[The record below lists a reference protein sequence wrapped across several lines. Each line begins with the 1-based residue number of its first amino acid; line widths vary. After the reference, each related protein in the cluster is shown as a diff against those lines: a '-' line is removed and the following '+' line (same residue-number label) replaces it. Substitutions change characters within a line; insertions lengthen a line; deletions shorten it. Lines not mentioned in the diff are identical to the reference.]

1 MARGISSIV
10 TTAVVAGA
18 IGFGAGVYF
27 VPNEKADQF
36 RDMVQGGLG
45 AIYQVIHSDKANPD
59 NPPSESS
66 QTKAPAETSR
76 TEAQPDIPAGSQPG
90 ADAKCDPGDSTCRGG
105 LPVGAAA
112 PQGIPDRAVA
122 APSSSPHEHKDD
134 QPSHALDT
142 GSSGTVPPN
151 SSPNIESDAPTPVA
165 PETPKNP

>member
-36 RDMVQGGLG
+36 RAMVQGGLG
-45 AIYQVIHSDKANPD
+45 AIYRIVHSDKANPD
-59 NPPSESS
+59 SHPSESS
-66 QTKAPAETSR
+66 QTKAP
-76 TEAQPDIPAGSQPG
+76 EAQPDVPAGSQPG

-112 PQGIPDRAVA
+112 PQGIPDRHVA
-122 APSSSPHEHKDD
+122 APSSSPPEHKDD

-142 GSSGTVPPN
+142 GPSGTVPPN
-151 SSPNIESDAPTPVA
+151 SSPNIESVAPTPVA